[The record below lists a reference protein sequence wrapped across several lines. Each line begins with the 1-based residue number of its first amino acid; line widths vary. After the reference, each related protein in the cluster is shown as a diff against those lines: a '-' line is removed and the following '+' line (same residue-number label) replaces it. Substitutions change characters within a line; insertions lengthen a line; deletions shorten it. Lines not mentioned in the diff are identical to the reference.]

1 MIYENNKKEKRV
13 MILKEV
19 PKFCDATLKM
29 VLEMLKKYNKDVKY
43 GYADPSPSDADARYL
58 QFYEE
63 YIKERL
69 KNHDQIRRWEIYVNG
84 RPLGRVIV
92 LRPLSMAYFLSLL
105 IVNRIGVNTVFLTSL
120 KFIKLQVL
128 KKLSDMIEEKIK
140 NTKGVRLRGLDERKE
155 MKECLQE
162 VGNTKAK
169 GG

>member
-43 GYADPSPSDADARYL
+43 GYADPSLSDANARYL

-69 KNHDQIRRWEIYVNG
+69 KHHD
-84 RPLGRVIV
+84 
-92 LRPLSMAYFLSLL
+92 
-105 IVNRIGVNTVFLTSL
+105 
-120 KFIKLQVL
+120 
-128 KKLSDMIEEKIK
+128 
-140 NTKGVRLRGLDERKE
+140 
-155 MKECLQE
+155 
-162 VGNTKAK
+162 
-169 GG
+169 